1 MYSYQKNPWKSMP
14 EYSRQEKPVDH
25 AQKNGTN
32 YPSQEIKQQI
42 PCYQN
47 VFFSEISWISVPE
60 NNRKNH
66 SRQEKTSKLSLGSPP
81 DCLFFPELPLGISTS
96 KSSSQNIQ
104 SRMHYYSKLGTTLY
118 SLTCIHLFYPCK
130 YTL

>member
-1 MYSYQKNPWKSMP
+1 MP

-42 PCYQN
+42 QCYQN

-66 SRQEKTSKLSLGSPP
+66 SRQEKTSKFCLGSPS
-81 DCLFFPELPLGISTS
+81 DC
-96 KSSSQNIQ
+96 
-104 SRMHYYSKLGTTLY
+104 
-118 SLTCIHLFYPCK
+118 
-130 YTL
+130 